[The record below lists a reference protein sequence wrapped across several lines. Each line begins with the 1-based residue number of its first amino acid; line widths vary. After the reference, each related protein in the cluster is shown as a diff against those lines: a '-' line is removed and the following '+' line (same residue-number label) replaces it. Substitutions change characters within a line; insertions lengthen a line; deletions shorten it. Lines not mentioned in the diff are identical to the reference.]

1 MSDHSD
7 ASGLPPAIPSGVQAS
22 APDGERSAHLA
33 ERAAQRLAEMAN
45 KLSSGGV
52 MGGGFAADLNAR
64 PTPSPAPATFIAAAP
79 TQSPLMANAPISAE
93 EKRQNI
99 LTEDELD
106 AAMRQSSASSP
117 PHLRE
122 APGLGPDGEP
132 LDFVNLGTL
141 MAAGMVVSGT
151 NRTRIS
157 EEYRIAVSRILKT
170 SLKRRL
176 SDGGAKSGELL
187 MVTSARPGEGK
198 TFTAL
203 NLAGAIA
210 HNIMRPTV
218 LVDVD
223 FKKRSVTDLLRLG
236 DRKGLLDVAST
247 GRVQIESLIIPTAI
261 EHLSVLPVGRDAGEL
276 DSGMD
281 RRPVAEVIEYLASR
295 FPDYIFVLDLPPCL
309 STSDPST
316 LAPVVNEVIMVIE
329 AQRTQ
334 RSEVESALDLIKL
347 APKITVLLN
356 KIRTTRRHTFG
367 AYDYYGSYS

>member
-1 MSDHSD
+1 MSDQNN
-7 ASGLPPAIPSGVQAS
+7 SGEPMITPPGVPPANTNPAETAADRAS
-22 APDGERSAHLA
+22 HLA
-33 ERAAQRLAEMAN
+33 ERAAQRMGASSLAALAVPMA
-45 KLSSGGV
+45 
-52 MGGGFAADLNAR
+52 
-64 PTPSPAPATFIAAAP
+64 APAATTSSIGPANGSATIAAHSAP
-79 TQSPLMANAPISAE
+79 PMVEPSMLPYGEMLPPI
-93 EKRQNI
+93 
-99 LTEDELD
+99 
-106 AAMRQSSASSP
+106 
-117 PHLRE
+117 
-122 APGLGPDGEP
+122 GPDGQP
-132 LDFVNLGTL
+132 RDFVNLGTL
-141 MAAGMVVSGT
+141 MSAGMVVSGT

-157 EEYRIAVSRILKT
+157 EEYRIAVSRILK
-170 SLKRRL
+170 SSVRRRANIP
-176 SDGGAKSGELL
+176 GGKQTGELI

-198 TFTAL
+198 SFTSL

-223 FKKRSVTDLLRLG
+223 FKKRSITHLLRLG

-261 EHLSVLPVGRDAGEL
+261 EHLSVLPVGRDAGDMEG
-276 DSGMD
+276 GME
-281 RRPVAEVIEYLASR
+281 RRPVSQVIEYLASR

-316 LAPVVNEVIMVIE
+316 LAPVVDEAIMVIE
-329 AQRTQ
+329 AERTQ

-347 APKITVLLN
+347 CPKITVLLN

>member
-1 MSDHSD
+1 M
-7 ASGLPPAIPSGVQAS
+7 
-22 APDGERSAHLA
+22 
-33 ERAAQRLAEMAN
+33 AA
-45 KLSSGGV
+45 KLSGESN
-52 MGGGFAADLNAR
+52 FAADL
-64 PTPSPAPATFIAAAP
+64 TPKAADLPSAMAASPALEMGMQPG
-79 TQSPLMANAPISAE
+79 
-93 EKRQNI
+93 
-99 LTEDELD
+99 LTEDALE
-106 AAMRQSSASSP
+106 AAMRLSNASEATV
-117 PHLRE
+117 LRDR
-122 APGLGPDGEP
+122 PGRGADGQP

-157 EEYRIAVSRILKT
+157 EEYRIAVSRILKS
-170 SLKRRL
+170 SLKRRPT
-176 SDGGAKSGELL
+176 DGRPKAGELL

-198 TFTAL
+198 TFTSL

-210 HNIMRPTV
+210 HNLMRPTV

-261 EHLSVLPVGRDAGEL
+261 EHLSVLPVGRDAGDLEG
-276 DSGMD
+276 GMD

-347 APKITVLLN
+347 APKISVMLN